1 MRKSVDQMVILKF
14 GGTSVGESD
23 ARRRVLEIVEAER
36 RPRVVVV
43 SALSGVTD
51 ALLEMA
57 AAGATPESLRA
68 LDPLLDRHL
77 TAARVLNAG
86 PRRTGLEDDLR
97 RICAQVSIVLR
108 TCVGGAT
115 TRSCDEIVAA
125 GELWSSRLLAA
136 LLRER
141 GTPVE
146 WIDARHVVRTNSE
159 HGAAAPDLD
168 ATRAAVDRLI
178 APVVSGGSVAVVGGF
193 LGSDPL
199 GTTTTLGRGGS
210 DYSAAVLGACLDAE
224 EIQIWTDVDG
234 VLTADPRIL
243 PHARLVPHLSY
254 GEAHD
259 LACFGAKVLHPGTI
273 TPAVQRNIPVTVRNS
288 HRPAGPGTL
297 VTERERIDR
306 RRGVVAGLACR
317 PGVTL
322 VEATACEGSEAGAVT
337 SRLFEALEATRV
349 GQVVLAERYGDRLIL
364 TIQSLPGS
372 TAPAGE
378 SLDEVMKRALAEAA
392 DVRVRTAL
400 AMVVVVG
407 ENVTSESGVLAEATE
422 ALREVPVY
430 LTGRPAGGRTLA
442 FVVDGANVASAL
454 GRLHDC
460 FFGLAGTHRSVSS
473 DVVQA

>member
-1 MRKSVDQMVILKF
+1 MVVLKF

-23 ARRRVLEIVEAER
+23 ARRRVLEIVEADR

-51 ALLEMA
+51 ALLTIA
-57 AAGATPESLRA
+57 AAGGAPETLPA
-68 LDPLLDRHL
+68 LDALLDRHL
-77 TAARVLNAG
+77 TAARMVHAG
-86 PRRTGLEDDLR
+86 PSRTRLEEDLR
-97 RICAQVSIVLR
+97 RIGAQVSIVLR
-108 TCVGGAT
+108 DCAGAPT
-115 TRSCDEIVAA
+115 PRSCDEVVAA

-136 LLRER
+136 LLQDR
-141 GTPVE
+141 GTPAE
-146 WIDARHVVRTNSE
+146 WIDARQVVRTNSA

-178 APVVSGGSVAVVGGF
+178 APVVSSGSIAVLGGF
-193 LGSDPL
+193 LGSDPR

-210 DYSAAVLGACLDAE
+210 DYSAALLGACLDAE

-243 PHARLVPHLSY
+243 PHARLVAHLSY

-259 LACFGAKVLHPGTI
+259 LAFFGAKVLHPGTI

-288 HRPAGPGTL
+288 HRPAGAGTL

-306 RRGVVAGLACR
+306 TRSVVAGLACR
-317 PGVTL
+317 AAVTL
-322 VEATACEGSEAGAVT
+322 VEATACDGTEASVVT
-337 SRLFEALEATRV
+337 SRLFEVLQGTRI
-349 GQVVLAERYGDRLIL
+349 GEVVLAERYGDRLVV
-364 TIQSLPGS
+364 TIRHAHGGS
-372 TAPAGE
+372 AQASD
-378 SLDEVMKRALAEAA
+378 SLDGILKGALAEA
-392 DVRVRTAL
+392 DIRVRTAL

-407 ENVTSESGVLAEATE
+407 EHVTTHPGLLSEAAA
-422 ALREVPVY
+422 ALRDVPVY
-430 LTGRPAGGRTLA
+430 LTGRPAGGRSLA
-442 FVVDGANVASAL
+442 FVVDAANVDTAL

-460 FFGLAGTHRSVSS
+460 FFGFAGTHHSVSR

>member
-1 MRKSVDQMVILKF
+1 MVVLKF

-23 ARRRVLEIVEAER
+23 ARRRVLEIVEAEP

-51 ALLEMA
+51 ELLRIA
-57 AAGATPESLRA
+57 AAGATPDSLRA
-68 LDPLLDRHL
+68 LDALLDRHL
-77 TAARVLNAG
+77 GAARMLDAG
-86 PRRTGLEDDLR
+86 PSRTRLEDELR
-97 RICAQVSIVLR
+97 RIGAQVSIVLR
-108 TCVGGAT
+108 SSAGAPT
-115 TRSCDEIVAA
+115 PRSCDEVVSA

-141 GTPVE
+141 GTPAE
-146 WIDARHVVRTNSE
+146 WLDARQVVRTNSE

-168 ATRAAVDRLI
+168 ATRAAVDRLM

-193 LGSDPL
+193 LGSDPH

-210 DYSAAVLGACLDAE
+210 DYSAALLGACLDAE

-243 PHARLVPHLSY
+243 PHARLIAHLSY

-288 HRPAGPGTL
+288 QRPAGAGTL
-297 VTERERIDR
+297 VAERQRIDR
-306 RRGVVAGLACR
+306 TRSVVAGLACR
-317 PGVTL
+317 AGVTL
-322 VEATACEGSEAGAVT
+322 VEATAYEWREADVVP
-337 SRLFEALEATRV
+337 SRLVEALQATRV
-349 GQVVLAERYGDRLIL
+349 GEVVLAERYGDRLIA
-364 TIQSLPGS
+364 TIQSVAG
-372 TAPAGE
+372 TAPAGD
-378 SLDEVMKRALAEAA
+378 SLDDVLRGPLADSA
-392 DVRVRTAL
+392 DVRVRTGL

-407 ENVTSESGVLAEATE
+407 EDVPSHPGLPAEAAT
-422 ALREVPVY
+422 ALREVPVHF
-430 LTGRPAGGRTLA
+430 TGRPAGGRSLA
-442 FVVDGANVASAL
+442 FVVDAANAEIAL

-460 FFGLAGTHRSVSS
+460 FFGLAGTLRSVSR